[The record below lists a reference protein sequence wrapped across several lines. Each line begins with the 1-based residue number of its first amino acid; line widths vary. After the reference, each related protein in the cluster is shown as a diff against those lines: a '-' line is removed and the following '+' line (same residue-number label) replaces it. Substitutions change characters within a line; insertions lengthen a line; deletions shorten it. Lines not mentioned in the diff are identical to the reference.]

1 MLVLLMIKRCIIG
14 AVGVLLLLQGCK
26 NTQKTTV
33 ENTKYKRK
41 PITEVTQEQLNN
53 DVLLIEAKTQSEL
66 GNSDKAE
73 KIYRSLLRSDPNY
86 AVAYYELGGMFYV
99 AGMMDSA
106 AFYTESAYRLSP
118 KNVWYKLQLADIYKK
133 IQRLNDAAKV
143 SEELVAEHPEV
154 LEYYYELA
162 KVYLANKKV
171 EEAIDVFDRLEKRV
185 GVSEEVSL
193 QKQRLWEMMNRPDK
207 AIKEIEQLAKAYPND
222 KKYNSILAELFMS
235 KKDYDKAY
243 DYYKK
248 VLDIDPND
256 EYIHVSLANYYK
268 LTNQPQKAYEE
279 LKKGFLTEGLSA
291 KEKTQ
296 ILTSFYTAEEFY
308 GNYSKYAYELVDI
321 IMENNPDSLSLSLF
335 YGDVLMR
342 QGKYKEAAYQLN
354 NYIKMD
360 SSEFDIWEA
369 LLMCESEIE
378 NNDDRLLNLCGRVI
392 NLFPTHPLPYY
403 LKGFITYQRK
413 DYKEAIEVLKEGE
426 MWVGSNQ
433 HLAPEFWAILGECF
447 YRINDYESC
456 YKYYDKYLENKPNEV
471 GILNNYAYY
480 LSERN
485 EKLEKAERM
494 SKITIEA
501 EPKNSTFLDTYGWI
515 MFKMGRYKDAE
526 TYLRRAID
534 NDKDP
539 SSTLFEHYGDTMYK
553 LGKYA
558 EAKKYWQKALDI
570 NNEDIKTESLKHK
583 LENGIE

>member
-1 MLVLLMIKRCIIG
+1 MVKKYIIG
-14 AVGVLLLLQGCK
+14 TFAVLLLLQGCK
-26 NTQKTTV
+26 STNKQAI
-33 ENTKYKRK
+33 ENSKYKRK
-41 PITEVTQEQLNN
+41 PITEVSQDRLNN

-66 GNSDKAE
+66 GNDKEAAR
-73 KIYRSLLRSDPNY
+73 IYHRLLKQDPNY
-86 AVAYYELGGMFYV
+86 AAAYYEMGGMLYV
-99 AGMMDSA
+99 DGMMDSA
-106 AFYTESAYRLSP
+106 AFYTEKAYNLSP
-118 KNVWYKLQLADIYKK
+118 KNVWYKLQLSDIYKK
-133 IQRLNDAAKV
+133 LQRIDEAAKV

-162 KVYLANKKV
+162 NVYLAAKQV
-171 EEAIDVFDRLEKRV
+171 EKAIGVFNRLEKRV

-193 QKQRLWEMMNRPDK
+193 QKQRLWEMINKPDK

-243 DYYKK
+243 SYYKK
-248 VLDIDPND
+248 VLETDPND
-256 EYIHVSLANYYK
+256 DYIHISLANYYK
-268 LTNQPQKAYEE
+268 LTNQPKKAFEE
-279 LKKGFLTEGLSA
+279 LKLGFANNKLTS

-296 ILTSFYTAEEFY
+296 ILTSFYTSEEFY
-308 GNYSKYAYELVDI
+308 GTYSKYAYELVDM
-321 IMENNPDSLSLSLF
+321 IMVNNPDSLSLSLF

-354 NYIKMD
+354 NYLKMD

-378 NNDDRLLNLCGRVI
+378 NNDDRLLSLCDRVI

-403 LKGFITYQRK
+403 LKGFITYQK
-413 DYKEAIEVLKEGE
+413 NDYKEAIKTLQEGE
-426 MWVGSNQ
+426 KWVGSNK

-456 YKYYDKYLENKPNEV
+456 YKYYDKYLENKPGEV

-485 EKLEKAERM
+485 EKLEKAEQM

-501 EPKNSTFLDTYGWI
+501 EPKNPTFLDTYGWI
-515 MFKMGRYKDAE
+515 MFKMGRYKEAE
-526 TYLRRAID
+526 TYIRRAID
-534 NDKDP
+534 NDKEP
-539 SSTLFEHYGDTMYK
+539 SATLYEHYGDTMYK
-553 LGKYA
+553 LDRPD
-558 EAKKYWQKALDI
+558 EAKKYWQKALDV
-570 NNEDIKTESLKHK
+570 NNENINTDNLKHK
-583 LENGIE
+583 LNNGIE

>member
-1 MLVLLMIKRCIIG
+1 MVKRYVIG
-14 AVGVLLLLQGCK
+14 MFAALLLLQGCK
-26 NTQKTTV
+26 STDKPTV

-41 PITEVTQEQLNN
+41 PITEVSQEQLNN

-66 GNSDKAE
+66 GNNEQAAE
-73 KIYRSLLRSDPNY
+73 IYHRLLKQDPGY
-86 AVAYYELGGMFYV
+86 AVAYFELGGMFYV

-106 AFYTESAYRLSP
+106 ALYTEKAYGISP

-133 IQRLNDAAKV
+133 LQRFDDATKV

-162 KVYLANKKV
+162 NVYLADNKI
-171 EEAIDVFDRLEKRV
+171 ENAIDVFNRLEKRV

-193 QKQRLWEMMNRPDK
+193 QKQRLWEMINRHDK
-207 AIKEIEQLAKAYPND
+207 AIKEIEQLAKAYPNE

-235 KKDYDKAY
+235 KKEYDKAY
-243 DYYKK
+243 SYYMK
-248 VLDIDPND
+248 VLDADPND
-256 EYIHVSLANYYK
+256 EYIHISLANYYK

-279 LKKGFLTEGLSA
+279 LKKGFLNDGLSS

-321 IMENNPDSLSLSLF
+321 IMKNNPDSLSLSLF

-354 NYIKMD
+354 NYIKID

-403 LKGFITYQRK
+403 LKGFITYQKR
-413 DYKEAIEVLKEGE
+413 DYKEAIKTLQEGE
-426 MWVGSNQ
+426 KWVGNNQ

-456 YKYYDKYLENKPNEV
+456 YKYYDKYLEKKPAEM

-485 EKLEKAERM
+485 EKLEKAEQM

-501 EPKNSTFLDTYGWI
+501 EPKNPTFLDTYGWI

-526 TYLRRAID
+526 TYIRRAID
-534 NDKDP
+534 NDKEP
-539 SSTLFEHYGDTMYK
+539 SATLYEHYGDTMYK
-553 LGKYA
+553 LNKPD
-558 EAKKYWQKALDI
+558 EAKKYWQKAIDLNDENI
-570 NNEDIKTESLKHK
+570 NTDTLKHK
-583 LENGIE
+583 LKNGIE

>member
-1 MLVLLMIKRCIIG
+1 MVRKYIIG
-14 AVGVLLLLQGCK
+14 TFAVLLLLQGCK
-26 NTQKTTV
+26 STNKQAF

-41 PITEVTQEQLNN
+41 PITEVSQERLNN
-53 DVLLIEAKTQSEL
+53 DVLMIEAKTQSEL
-66 GNSDKAE
+66 GNDEEAA
-73 KIYRSLLRSDPNY
+73 KIYYRLLKQDPNY
-86 AVAYYELGGMFYV
+86 AAAYYEMGGMFYV
-99 AGMMDSA
+99 DGMMDSA
-106 AFYTESAYRLSP
+106 AFYTEKAYSLSP
-118 KNVWYKLQLADIYKK
+118 KNVWYKLQLSDIYKK
-133 IQRLNDAAKV
+133 LQRFDDAVKV

-162 KVYLANKKV
+162 NVYLAAKQV
-171 EEAIDVFDRLEKRV
+171 ENAIGVFNRLEKRV
-185 GVSEEVSL
+185 GVSEEMSL
-193 QKQRLWEMMNRPDK
+193 QKQRLWEMINRPDK

-243 DYYKK
+243 SYYKK
-248 VLDIDPND
+248 VLETDPND
-256 EYIHVSLANYYK
+256 DYIHISLANYYK
-268 LTNQPQKAYEE
+268 LTNEPQKAFEE
-279 LKKGFLTEGLSA
+279 LKQGFANDKLTS

-296 ILTSFYTAEEFY
+296 ILTSFYTSEEFY
-308 GNYSKYAYELVDI
+308 GIYSKYAYELVDM
-321 IMENNPDSLSLSLF
+321 IMVNNPDSLSLSLF

-354 NYIKMD
+354 NYLKMD

-378 NNDDRLLNLCGRVI
+378 NNDERLLNLCERVI

-403 LKGFITYQRK
+403 LKGFITYQK
-413 DYKEAIEVLKEGE
+413 NNYKEAIKTLQEGE
-426 MWVGSNQ
+426 KWAGSNK

-456 YKYYDKYLENKPNEV
+456 YKYYDKYLENKPGEV

-515 MFKMGRYKDAE
+515 MFKMGRYKEAE
-526 TYLRRAID
+526 TYIRRAID
-534 NDKDP
+534 NDKEP
-539 SSTLFEHYGDTMYK
+539 SATLFEHYGDTMYK
-553 LGKYA
+553 LNRPD
-558 EAKKYWQKALDI
+558 EAKKYWQKALDT
-570 NNEDIKTESLKHK
+570 NNENINTDNLNHK
-583 LENGIE
+583 LKNGIE

>member
-1 MLVLLMIKRCIIG
+1 MVKRYVIG
-14 AVGVLLLLQGCK
+14 MFAALLLLQGCK
-26 NTQKTTV
+26 STDKPTV

-41 PITEVTQEQLNN
+41 PITEVSQEQLNN

-66 GNSDKAE
+66 GNNEQAAE
-73 KIYRSLLRSDPNY
+73 IYHRLLKQDSGY
-86 AVAYYELGGMFYV
+86 AVAYFELGGMFYV

-106 AFYTESAYRLSP
+106 AFYTEKAYGISP

-133 IQRLNDAAKV
+133 LRRFDDAAKV

-162 KVYLANKKV
+162 NVYLADNKV
-171 EEAIDVFDRLEKRV
+171 ENAIDVFNRLEKRV

-193 QKQRLWEMMNRPDK
+193 QKQRLWEMINRHDK
-207 AIKEIEQLAKAYPND
+207 AIKEIEQLAKAYPNE

-235 KKDYDKAY
+235 KKEYDKAY
-243 DYYKK
+243 SYYRK
-248 VLDIDPND
+248 VLETDPND
-256 EYIHVSLANYYK
+256 EYIHISLANYYK

-279 LKKGFLTEGLSA
+279 LKKGFMNDGLSS

-321 IMENNPDSLSLSLF
+321 IMKNNPDSLSLSLF

-354 NYIKMD
+354 NYIRID

-403 LKGFITYQRK
+403 LKGFITYQKR
-413 DYKEAIEVLKEGE
+413 DYKEAIKTLQEGE
-426 MWVGSNQ
+426 KWVGNNQ

-456 YKYYDKYLENKPNEV
+456 YKYYDKYLEKKPVEM

-485 EKLEKAERM
+485 EKLEKAEQM

-501 EPKNSTFLDTYGWI
+501 EPKNPTFLDTYGWI

-526 TYLRRAID
+526 TYIRRAID
-534 NDKDP
+534 NDKEP
-539 SSTLFEHYGDTMYK
+539 SATLYEHYGDTMYK
-553 LGKYA
+553 LNKPD
-558 EAKKYWQKALDI
+558 EAKKYWQKALGVNDENI
-570 NNEDIKTESLKHK
+570 NTDSLKHK
-583 LENGIE
+583 LKNGIE

>member
-1 MLVLLMIKRCIIG
+1 MVRKYIIG
-14 AVGVLLLLQGCK
+14 TFAVLLLLQGCK
-26 NTQKTTV
+26 STNKQAF

-41 PITEVTQEQLNN
+41 PITEVSQERLNN
-53 DVLLIEAKTQSEL
+53 DVLMIEAKTQSEL
-66 GNSDKAE
+66 GNDEEAA
-73 KIYRSLLRSDPNY
+73 KIYYRLLKQDPNY
-86 AVAYYELGGMFYV
+86 AAAYYEMGGMFYV
-99 AGMMDSA
+99 DGMMDSA
-106 AFYTESAYRLSP
+106 AFYTEKAYRLSP
-118 KNVWYKLQLADIYKK
+118 KNVWYKLQLSDIYKK
-133 IQRLNDAAKV
+133 LQRFDDAVKV

-162 KVYLANKKV
+162 NVYLAAKQV
-171 EEAIDVFDRLEKRV
+171 ENAIGVFNRLEKRV
-185 GVSEEVSL
+185 GVSEEMSL
-193 QKQRLWEMMNRPDK
+193 QKQRLWEMINRPDK

-243 DYYKK
+243 SYYKK
-248 VLDIDPND
+248 VLETDPND
-256 EYIHVSLANYYK
+256 DYIHISLANYYK
-268 LTNQPQKAYEE
+268 LTNEPQKAFEE
-279 LKKGFLTEGLSA
+279 LKQGFANDKLTS

-296 ILTSFYTAEEFY
+296 ILTSFYTSEEFY
-308 GNYSKYAYELVDI
+308 GIYSKYAYELVDM
-321 IMENNPDSLSLSLF
+321 IMVNNPDSLSLSLF

-354 NYIKMD
+354 NYLKMD

-378 NNDDRLLNLCGRVI
+378 NNDERLLNLCERVI

-403 LKGFITYQRK
+403 LKGFITYQK
-413 DYKEAIEVLKEGE
+413 NNYKEAIKTLQEGE
-426 MWVGSNQ
+426 KWAGSNK

-456 YKYYDKYLENKPNEV
+456 YKYYDKYLENKPGEV

-515 MFKMGRYKDAE
+515 MFKMGRYKEAE
-526 TYLRRAID
+526 TYIRRAID
-534 NDKDP
+534 NDKEP
-539 SSTLFEHYGDTMYK
+539 SATLFEHYGDTMYK
-553 LGKYA
+553 LNRPD
-558 EAKKYWQKALDI
+558 EARKYWQKALDT
-570 NNEDIKTESLKHK
+570 NNENINTDSLNHK
-583 LENGIE
+583 LKNGIE

>member
-1 MLVLLMIKRCIIG
+1 
-14 AVGVLLLLQGCK
+14 
-26 NTQKTTV
+26 
-33 ENTKYKRK
+33 
-41 PITEVTQEQLNN
+41 
-53 DVLLIEAKTQSEL
+53 
-66 GNSDKAE
+66 
-73 KIYRSLLRSDPNY
+73 
-86 AVAYYELGGMFYV
+86 
-99 AGMMDSA
+99 
-106 AFYTESAYRLSP
+106 
-118 KNVWYKLQLADIYKK
+118 
-133 IQRLNDAAKV
+133 
-143 SEELVAEHPEV
+143 
-154 LEYYYELA
+154 
-162 KVYLANKKV
+162 
-171 EEAIDVFDRLEKRV
+171 
-185 GVSEEVSL
+185 
-193 QKQRLWEMMNRPDK
+193 
-207 AIKEIEQLAKAYPND
+207 
-222 KKYNSILAELFMS
+222 
-235 KKDYDKAY
+235 
-243 DYYKK
+243 
-248 VLDIDPND
+248 
-256 EYIHVSLANYYK
+256 
-268 LTNQPQKAYEE
+268 
-279 LKKGFLTEGLSA
+279 
-291 KEKTQ
+291 
-296 ILTSFYTAEEFY
+296 
-308 GNYSKYAYELVDI
+308 
-321 IMENNPDSLSLSLF
+321 
-335 YGDVLMR
+335 
-342 QGKYKEAAYQLN
+342 
-354 NYIKMD
+354 MD

-413 DYKEAIEVLKEGE
+413 DYKEALEVLKEGE

-553 LGKYA
+553 LGKHA

-570 NNEDIKTESLKHK
+570 NNEDIKTDSLKHK